1 MTSVCTHCS
10 FIPPYVLSALASTR
24 QAGAEAAARTQRLD
38 QHLRQRRTRMWAPP
52 RQEVTATGRRVI
64 YDAQNAEELPGVVAR
79 TDEQPPIG
87 DVAVDEAHAS
97 SGQVWDL
104 FADRFGRASMDGKG
118 STVTVTVHFGVNY
131 DNAFWDGQQLVFGD
145 GDGEIFDRFTKP
157 LDVMAHEFTH
167 GVVQYSAGLVYS
179 NQSGALNESVS
190 DVFAALTKQSVLG
203 QTAEEADWLIGVGL
217 FLPGVQATALRS
229 MLAPGTAYDDPRIGR
244 DPQVG
249 SMADY
254 VETSEDNGGVHI
266 NSGIPNRAFALAA
279 IGLGGNSWERA
290 GRIWYDAL
298 TAGEVAA
305 DADFAAFARA
315 TLSSAARLFPEDSA
329 PGQQVAQAWSEVGVL
344 PGAVALTDSGT
355 SESSTGS
362 GGDSPAET
370 VLVRRSGGFAGL
382 RTSAAL
388 DLTADPA
395 GPEVRNL
402 LSGVD
407 LRSLTA
413 QSAAP
418 DRFVY
423 TVEYEG
429 LSVTLGEQDL
439 TPQLSRVIQIVLSRS
454 EKRSL

>member
-1 MTSVCTHCS
+1 
-10 FIPPYVLSALASTR
+10 
-24 QAGAEAAARTQRLD
+24 
-38 QHLRQRRTRMWAPP
+38 
-52 RQEVTATGRRVI
+52 
-64 YDAQNAEELPGVVAR
+64 
-79 TDEQPPIG
+79 
-87 DVAVDEAHAS
+87 
-97 SGQVWDL
+97 
-104 FADRFGRASMDGKG
+104 
-118 STVTVTVHFGVNY
+118 
-131 DNAFWDGQQLVFGD
+131 
-145 GDGEIFDRFTKP
+145 
-157 LDVMAHEFTH
+157 
-167 GVVQYSAGLVYS
+167 VQYSAGLVYS

-217 FLPGVQATALRS
+217 FLPDVQATALRS

-266 NSGIPNRAFALAA
+266 NSGIPNRAFVLAA

-315 TLSSAARLFPEDSA
+315 TLSSAARLFPDDSA

-344 PGAVALTDSGT
+344 PGAVAISDPGADPG
-355 SESSTGS
+355 SSSGS

-402 LSGVD
+402 LSDVD

-413 QSAAP
+413 PSAAP

-454 EKRSL
+454 EERSL